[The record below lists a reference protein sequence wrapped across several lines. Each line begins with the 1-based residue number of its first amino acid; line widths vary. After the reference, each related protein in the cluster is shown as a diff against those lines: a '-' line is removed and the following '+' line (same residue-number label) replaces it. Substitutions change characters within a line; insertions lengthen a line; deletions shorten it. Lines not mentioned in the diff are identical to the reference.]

1 VSSLT
6 ERTSGVRRLG
16 RRGRLR
22 LRRTRDAIGLVLG
35 RADALA
41 ITTLVAA
48 SYLAGYLWLTN
59 RLSVRG
65 DLGVGL
71 TVVEEPLGRVLER
84 TEQLQFEPIALVD
97 LWYVRL
103 LISPIDGP
111 VGLVLAVLVGLNLA
125 IAYLALV
132 QPKAC
137 GMSAGAGSAAAVPA
151 LLSGSACCAPVIV
164 IALGVQI
171 GATALTVLPWLL
183 PLGALLLVGSLL
195 YVSGLVGVEN

>member
-1 VSSLT
+1 MT
-6 ERTSGVRRLG
+6 ERTSGVWRLG

-41 ITTLVAA
+41 IATFVAA

-71 TVVEEPLGRVLER
+71 TVVEDPLRRLVER
-84 TEQLQFEPIALVD
+84 TGQLQFEPIALID

-103 LISPIDGP
+103 LVSPIDGS

-132 QPKAC
+132 QPRAC
-137 GMSAGAGSAAAVPA
+137 GMSAGAGAAAAIPA

-171 GATALTVLPWLL
+171 GATTLTVLTWLL
-183 PLGALLLVGSLL
+183 PLGALLLVGSLV
-195 YVSGLVGVEN
+195 YVSGLVGVENG